1 MGCGAKNISFVLR
14 IIGTYCKCVISPSPT
29 LTGDEYMNARR
40 QIASIIA
47 IATVAWPAVSP
58 AEAPGQAEC
67 LKALMASLAATY
79 QPAPRLRDASFVN
92 YGSPFGM
99 GNSNFEVVLKG
110 IS

>member
-1 MGCGAKNISFVLR
+1 
-14 IIGTYCKCVISPSPT
+14 
-29 LTGDEYMNARR
+29 MNARR

-67 LKALMASLAATY
+67 LKALMASLAETY

-92 YGSPFGM
+92 YGSPFEV
-99 GNSNFEVVLKG
+99 GNTNFEWVLTAINPKNNVPVARATCVVGRSGKVLEFHKEPTR
-110 IS
+110 

>member
-1 MGCGAKNISFVLR
+1 
-14 IIGTYCKCVISPSPT
+14 
-29 LTGDEYMNARR
+29 MNARR

-67 LKALMASLAATY
+67 LKALMASLAETY

-92 YGSPFGM
+92 NGSPFGI
-99 GNSNFEVVLKG
+99 GNATFEWELTATNPKNNLPVARATCVVGRSGKLLAFYKDPVR
-110 IS
+110 